1 MIGIL
6 TNTDKFS
13 IFKIGDLQIKF
24 KTSPFLQK
32 YTSITK
38 WNNGY
43 IECMAKYST
52 LDTPIEEYIDLRYIA
67 KRLRLPKDIEITD
80 LSNITKTAVIQN
92 DELVESVMSDEED
105 NIVMKYYNRN
115 KDLLKESLNA

>member
-6 TNTDKFS
+6 TNTGKFS

-38 WNNGY
+38 WNKGY

-52 LDTPIEEYIDLRYIA
+52 SDTPIEEYIDLRYIA
-67 KRLRLPKDIEITD
+67 KRLRLPNDIF
-80 LSNITKTAVIQN
+80 
-92 DELVESVMSDEED
+92 D
-105 NIVMKYYNRN
+105 NI
-115 KDLLKESLNA
+115 KEVKVL

>member
-67 KRLRLPKDIEITD
+67 KRLRLSKDIF
-80 LSNITKTAVIQN
+80 
-92 DELVESVMSDEED
+92 D
-105 NIVMKYYNRN
+105 NI
-115 KDLLKESLNA
+115 KEVKVL

>member
-1 MIGIL
+1 MIAIL

-13 IFKIGDLQIKF
+13 IFKIGDMQIKF

-32 YTSITK
+32 YTSIIK

-52 LDTPIEEYIDLRYIA
+52 LDAPIEEYIDLRYIA
-67 KRLRLPKDIEITD
+67 ERLRLPK
-80 LSNITKTAVIQN
+80 NIF
-92 DELVESVMSDEED
+92 D
-105 NIVMKYYNRN
+105 NI
-115 KDLLKESLNA
+115 KEVKVV

>member
-67 KRLRLPKDIEITD
+67 RRLRLPKDTF
-80 LSNITKTAVIQN
+80 
-92 DELVESVMSDEED
+92 D
-105 NIVMKYYNRN
+105 NI
-115 KDLLKESLNA
+115 KEVKVL

>member
-1 MIGIL
+1 MGAIL
-6 TNTDKFS
+6 TNFDKFS

-32 YTSITK
+32 YISILK
-38 WNNGY
+38 WNKGY

-67 KRLRLPKDIEITD
+67 KRLRLPQDIF
-80 LSNITKTAVIQN
+80 
-92 DELVESVMSDEED
+92 D
-105 NIVMKYYNRN
+105 NIQEVRIV
-115 KDLLKESLNA
+115 

>member
-1 MIGIL
+1 MVAIL
-6 TNTDKFS
+6 TNNDKFS

-32 YTSITK
+32 YISILK
-38 WNNGY
+38 WNKGY

-67 KRLRLPKDIEITD
+67 KRLRLPQDIF
-80 LSNITKTAVIQN
+80 
-92 DELVESVMSDEED
+92 D
-105 NIVMKYYNRN
+105 NIQKVRIV
-115 KDLLKESLNA
+115 

>member
-1 MIGIL
+1 MIAIL

-13 IFKIGDLQIKF
+13 IFQIGDMQIKF

-32 YTSITK
+32 YTSIIK

-67 KRLRLPKDIEITD
+67 ERLRLPK
-80 LSNITKTAVIQN
+80 NIF
-92 DELVESVMSDEED
+92 D
-105 NIVMKYYNRN
+105 NI
-115 KDLLKESLNA
+115 KEVKVV

>member
-1 MIGIL
+1 MVAIL
-6 TNTDKFS
+6 TNNDKFS

-32 YTSITK
+32 YISILK
-38 WNNGY
+38 WNKGY

-67 KRLRLPKDIEITD
+67 KRLRLPQDIF
-80 LSNITKTAVIQN
+80 AHIQ
-92 DELVESVMSDEED
+92 EVR
-105 NIVMKYYNRN
+105 IV
-115 KDLLKESLNA
+115 

>member
-6 TNTDKFS
+6 TNTGKFS
-13 IFKIGDLQIKF
+13 IFKIGDVQIKF
-24 KTSPFLQK
+24 KTFPFLQK

-38 WNNGY
+38 WNKGY

-67 KRLRLPKDIEITD
+67 KRLRLPNDIF
-80 LSNITKTAVIQN
+80 
-92 DELVESVMSDEED
+92 D
-105 NIVMKYYNRN
+105 NI
-115 KDLLKESLNA
+115 KEVKVL

>member
-6 TNTDKFS
+6 TSKDKFS

-32 YTSITK
+32 YTSILK
-38 WNNGY
+38 QNKGY

-67 KRLRLPKDIEITD
+67 KRLRLQEDIF
-80 LSNITKTAVIQN
+80 
-92 DELVESVMSDEED
+92 D
-105 NIVMKYYNRN
+105 NIQEVKV
-115 KDLLKESLNA
+115 A

>member
-13 IFKIGDLQIKF
+13 ILKIGDLQIKF

-67 KRLRLPKDIEITD
+67 KRLRLPKDIF
-80 LSNITKTAVIQN
+80 
-92 DELVESVMSDEED
+92 D
-105 NIVMKYYNRN
+105 NI
-115 KDLLKESLNA
+115 KEVKVL